1 MRHVLSYHITHL
13 LALYLKDLSGLCLHN
28 SGCCKIL
35 YADNILFNS
44 PSIRQLEKLLH
55 ACKEELYWLDV
66 AVDFKKSCCL
76 TIGARCDTHC
86 ANSPSVT
93 GSMLLRMNTVRYLGV
108 YFARAKYFKCSFS
121 HGKRSFH
128 RADNSIFEKNWQILS
143 EESVPKLIKG
153 KCTDMPILL
162 YMVSKHVLSKI
173 LFQFEIAGICHRSS
187 LHEII

>member
-1 MRHVLSYHITHL
+1 MRHVLSYHITYL

-128 RADNSIFEKNWQILS
+128 RADNSIFEKIGRYSPRNPFRNLLKAN
-143 EESVPKLIKG
+143 VP
-153 KCTDMPILL
+153 
-162 YMVSKHVLSKI
+162 
-173 LFQFEIAGICHRSS
+173 ICRFYYIWYRNMSS
-187 LHEII
+187 QKSYFNLK